1 VNVAG
6 TVAVVVAPNPAAVGQ
21 SVAASITLTPNANGS
36 PFQRGT
42 VEWGDGGTSPI
53 GGQSTTVQHT
63 YTRGGTYV
71 VRATAFDQLGDSASS
86 TATLVVNA
94 AFRPTVSIV
103 PVGNPAIGGVTNF
116 TLTVNPAPNSGATI
130 DDVQVDFG
138 DGEVRDLGAVT
149 GTVPIQHVY
158 ATGGTF
164 VVTATAR
171 DTLGGTGTGAT
182 IIVVSFTVSL
192 STSVSVKTGTFT
204 ANLNPAN
211 TPISNFFWDF
221 GDGTSQ
227 NTGSTNQ
234 TSHTYALAGTYTV
247 TVSAT
252 ATNGQTASATRTIVI
267 P

>member
-1 VNVAG
+1 VAG
-6 TVAVVVAPNPAAVGQ
+6 TIAVAVAPNPGFVGQ
-21 SVAASITLTPNANGS
+21 PVTASVTLTPNANGS

-42 VEWGDGGTSPI
+42 VEFGDGASIAI
-53 GGQSTTVQHT
+53 GPSSASVSHT

-71 VRATAFDQLGDSASS
+71 VRATEFDLLGDSISS

-94 AFRPTVSIV
+94 ALKPTVSIV

-116 TLTVNPAPNSGATI
+116 NLTVTPAAGSGATI

-138 DGEVRDLGAVT
+138 DGEVRDLGAVS
-149 GTVPIQHVY
+149 GTVPLQHVY

-171 DTLGGTGTGAT
+171 DTLGGTGSGAT
-182 IIVVSFTVSL
+182 IIVVSFTVSM
-192 STSVSVKTGTFT
+192 STSRSLNVGTFV

-211 TPISNFFWDF
+211 TPISNFFWNF

-234 TSHTYALAGTYTV
+234 VNHTYALAGTYTV

-252 ATNGQTASATRTIVI
+252 ATNGQTASTTGTIVI

>member
-1 VNVAG
+1 
-6 TVAVVVAPNPAAVGQ
+6 
-21 SVAASITLTPNANGS
+21 
-36 PFQRGT
+36 
-42 VEWGDGGTSPI
+42 
-53 GGQSTTVQHT
+53 
-63 YTRGGTYV
+63 V
-71 VRATAFDQLGDSASS
+71 VRATVFDQLGDSTSS
-86 TATLVVNA
+86 SATLLVNA
-94 AFRPTVSIV
+94 ALRPTVSIV

-116 TLTVNPAPNSGATI
+116 NLTVNPAPNSGAVI
-130 DDVQVDFG
+130 EDVQVDFG

-171 DTLGGTGTGAT
+171 DSLGSTGSGAT
-182 IIVVSFTVSL
+182 VIVVSFTVSI
-192 STSVSVKTGTFT
+192 STSRSGSTGTFV

-211 TPISNFFWDF
+211 TPISNFFWNF

-234 TSHTYALAGTYTV
+234 VSHTYALAGTYTV

-252 ATNGQTASATRTIVI
+252 ATNGQTASSTGTIVI